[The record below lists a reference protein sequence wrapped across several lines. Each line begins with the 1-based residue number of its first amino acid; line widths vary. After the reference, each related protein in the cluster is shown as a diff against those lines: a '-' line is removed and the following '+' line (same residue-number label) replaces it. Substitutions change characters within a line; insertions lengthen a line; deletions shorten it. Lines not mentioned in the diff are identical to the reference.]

1 MVDHSG
7 PGLLGSSDRATGLGP
22 SQSGCHT
29 MIYLDHNAT
38 TPVAP
43 EVVNAMAPFLR
54 EEFGNP
60 SNDYDLGQRGRQ
72 AVDRARQQTAE
83 LMGAA
88 PEEILFTSG
97 GTESNN
103 TVLKGLFYRSPRPF
117 HMITTRVEHP
127 AIINPA
133 LFLMS
138 HGADVTF
145 VHADGDGLVD
155 PEDIRRAIRPETRLV
170 SVMLANNETGVIMP
184 IEEISRITREH
195 GIYLHTDA
203 AQALGKIPV
212 EVEQLGVDF
221 LSVAGHKLYAPKGV
235 GALYIRRGLEL
246 EPLLHGAGQES
257 GRRAGTE
264 NVMFVAGLGE
274 ACRLAAEKLHQ
285 EAPRLARLRDRLY
298 LELKTAIPDLVLVGH
313 PEKRLPNT
321 LNICLPGFNG
331 AEVLARTPEI
341 RASTGSAC
349 HAGLVKVSPVL
360 QAMGLP
366 REVAQG
372 ALRLTLGRSN
382 NEEQVDEAVRA
393 LGRAVQ
399 ALAGHA

>member
-1 MVDHSG
+1 
-7 PGLLGSSDRATGLGP
+7 
-22 SQSGCHT
+22 

-38 TPVAP
+38 TPIAP
-43 EVVNAMAPFLR
+43 EVANAMAPFIR

-60 SNDYDLGQRGRQ
+60 SSDYDLGHRARA
-72 AVDRARQQTAE
+72 AVDQARRQTAE
-83 LMGAA
+83 LMGAE

-138 HGADVTF
+138 LGADVTF

-184 IEEISRITREH
+184 LAEIGRLTRKQ

-212 EVEQLGVDF
+212 DVTRLGVDF
-221 LSVAGHKLYAPKGV
+221 LSLAGHKLYAPKGV

-264 NVMFVAGLGE
+264 NVMLAAGLGA
-274 ACRLAAEKLHQ
+274 ACRLAAEKLP
-285 EAPRLARLRDRLY
+285 EEGPRLVRLRDKL
-298 LELKTAIPDLVLVGH
+298 LLGLKTAIPDLVLVGH

-331 AEVLARTPEI
+331 AEVLARAPEI

-360 QAMGLP
+360 QAMGIP
-366 REVAQG
+366 TEVAQG

-382 NEEQVDEAVRA
+382 TDEQVFEAVRA
-393 LGRAVQ
+393 LSRAVQ
-399 ALAGHA
+399 VLSGHA

>member
-1 MVDHSG
+1 MLVYQSG
-7 PGLLGSSDRATGLGP
+7 RPGLILYLA
-22 SQSGCHT
+22 GCPT

-38 TPVAP
+38 TPIAP

-60 SNDYDLGQRGRQ
+60 SNDYDLGQRARL
-72 AVDRARQQTAE
+72 AVDQAREQTAK
-83 LMGAA
+83 LIGAA
-88 PEEILFTSG
+88 SEEILFTSG

-133 LFLMS
+133 LFLMTQQ
-138 HGADVTF
+138 GADVTF
-145 VHADGDGLVD
+145 VHADGQGLVD

-184 IEEISRITREH
+184 VAEIGRITREH
-195 GIYLHTDA
+195 GLYLHTDA

-212 EVEQLGVDF
+212 DVSVLGVDF
-221 LSVAGHKLYAPKGV
+221 LSLAGHKLYAPKGV
-235 GALYIRRGLEL
+235 GALYIRQGLEL

-264 NVMFVAGLGE
+264 NVMLVAGLGA
-274 ACRLAAEKLHQ
+274 ACTLAREKLP
-285 EAPRLARLRDRLY
+285 EEGPRLARLRDKLY
-298 LELKTAIPDLVLVGH
+298 TELKAVIPDLVLVGH

-331 AEVLARTPEI
+331 AEVLTRALEI

-349 HAGLVKVSPVL
+349 HAGLVRVSPVL
-360 QAMGLP
+360 QAMGVP
-366 REVAQG
+366 TEVAQG

-382 NEEQVDEAVRA
+382 TDEQVVEAVRA
-393 LGRAVQ
+393 LARAVQ
-399 ALAGHA
+399 VLAGHA